1 MSRCGDGIG
10 STTSLQALALGCQDL
25 IELDLGWTG
34 VEDQGVSV
42 LLQSCK
48 LLARLC
54 LQGCKQLTVSTAE
67 VLGSSYGNQLA
78 WVDLSWVNAM
88 DAQVIYYCFSS
99 KNCTRGAFK
108 ESFVPY
114 SRRRKLCVTCAIKGF
129 IHLQSKLDLM
139 RTDLIKFSIM
149 LHRWSKRLWRGSHT

>member
-114 SRRRKLCVTCAIKGF
+114 SRRRKLCVTVHVQSRVSF
-129 IHLQSKLDLM
+129 ICKVN
-139 RTDLIKFSIM
+139 LI
-149 LHRWSKRLWRGSHT
+149 